1 MCGGCSRLV
10 ANSEQPWLR
19 QIVGEGVSTADK
31 SIGDLM
37 TQAMGWLT
45 TALSSLWSG
54 GRALISL
61 FSLLVVT
68 PVVAFYLLYDW
79 PRMVATV
86 DSWVP
91 VAHRETVRELAREID
106 AAIAGFVRGQSAVCL
121 LLGSYYAVA
130 LAMTGSI
137 SRCSSGSFRA

>member
-1 MCGGCSRLV
+1 QQAV
-10 ANSEQPWLR
+10 ANSDSPWLR

-37 TQAMGWLT
+37 TQAIGWLT
-45 TALSSLWSG
+45 TALRSLWSG

-68 PVVAFYLLYDW
+68 PVVCFYLLYDW
-79 PRMVATV
+79 PRMISAI

-91 VAHRETVRELAREID
+91 LAHRETVRELGREID
-106 AAIAGFVRGQSAVCL
+106 KAIAGF
-121 LLGSYYAVA
+121 
-130 LAMTGSI
+130 
-137 SRCSSGSFRA
+137 